1 MLSHP
6 SRNRDATGHLWTAA
20 HLAAGWDEKQR
31 QARVKQRKDEFWL
44 GHTPTATA
52 AIEGLAQ
59 TTRLKPMISA

>member
-1 MLSHP
+1 
-6 SRNRDATGHLWTAA
+6 
-20 HLAAGWDEKQR
+20 LAAGWDEKQR